1 MLSLSSS
8 GEGGC
13 ECNLVDHM
21 TDLQHALSAIDVI
34 DDRGRVLRYYQGNG
48 MQRVFEADGWER
60 ETRR

>member
-1 MLSLSSS
+1 
-8 GEGGC
+8 
-13 ECNLVDHM
+13 M